1 MSDYLIHH
9 GIQGQKW
16 GIRRYQNE
24 DGSLTAAGRKRY
36 GVDLKN
42 EELTGKKTA
51 KYASR
56 FLNDSEKSIRAES
69 VKEAENI
76 RKANQYGKKAE
87 KVYRKSLNKPAE
99 KTDRSRTVKV
109 QRVGDEAT
117 QVFGHGCRKP

>member
-16 GIRRYQNE
+16 GIRRFQNE

-51 KYASR
+51 RYASR
-56 FLNDSEKSIRAES
+56 ILNDSEEAIRAES
-69 VKEAENI
+69 VKEAEYI
-76 RKANQYGKKAE
+76 RKALEYGI
-87 KVYRKSLNKPAE
+87 
-99 KTDRSRTVKV
+99 
-109 QRVGDEAT
+109 
-117 QVFGHGCRKP
+117 